1 MTQFFTNL
9 RLLDPQAGTLEPA
22 AVLVRDGVIAE
33 VLDGGATAPD
43 GAEVMDCGGH
53 ILAPG
58 IVDIGVKVCEPGERH
73 KESYRSA
80 GLAAAAGGVTTM
92 VTRPDTDPAIDSPET
107 LEFVTRRANE
117 AAPVNVVPMAALTK
131 GREGREMTEIGF
143 LMDAGAAA
151 FTDCDR
157 VVTDTKVFS
166 RALTY
171 ARSLGALV
179 IAHPQDPGLSKG
191 AAVTSG
197 KFASLRGLPAVS
209 PMAER
214 MGLDRDIALIEM
226 TGARYHADQITTAR
240 ALPAL
245 ERAKRNG
252 LDITAGVGIHHLTLN
267 ALDVA
272 DYRTFFKVKP
282 PLRDEED
289 RIAVVEAVASG
300 LIDIICSMHTPQDEE
315 SKRLPFEEAASGAV
329 GLETLLPAALRLVHA
344 EMMDLPT
351 LWRAL
356 SLNPAK
362 RLGLPGGRIAVGAPA
377 DLVLFNPDAP
387 FVLDRATLRSK
398 SRNTPFD
405 GMRMQGKVVAT
416 YVAGS
421 CVYEAN

>member
-1 MTQFFTNL
+1 MTTLFINA
-9 RLLDPQAGTLEPA
+9 RLIDPEQSQD
-22 AVLVRDGVIAE
+22 VLGCLLVQDGKIAE
-33 VLDGGATAPD
+33 IGPDIKAPAD
-43 GAEVMDCGGH
+43 AEIVDCAGMC
-53 ILAPG
+53 LAPG

-80 GLAAAAGGVTTM
+80 GRAAAAGGVTTI
-92 VTRPDTDPAIDSPET
+92 VTRPDTLPAVDTPET
-107 LEFVTRRANE
+107 LEFATRRANE

-131 GREGREMTEIGF
+131 ERAGREMTEIGF
-143 LMDAGAAA
+143 LLDAGAVA
-151 FTDCDR
+151 FTDCDH

-209 PMAER
+209 PIAER
-214 MGLDRDIALIEM
+214 MGLDRDMALVEV

-252 LDITAGVGIHHLTLN
+252 LDVTAGTSIHHLTLN
-267 ALDVA
+267 ELDIA

-282 PLRDEED
+282 PLRSED
-289 RIAVVEAVASG
+289 DRLALIEAVRSG
-300 LIDIICSMHTPQDEE
+300 LIDVISSMHTPQDEE

-329 GLETLLPAALRLVHA
+329 ALETLLPAALRLYHA
-344 EMMDLPT
+344 GQLT
-351 LWRAL
+351 LQELFRAMA
-356 SLNPAK
+356 LNPAN
-362 RLGLPGGRIAVGAPA
+362 RLGLAAGRLSVGAPA
-377 DLVLFNPDAP
+377 DLICFDPDAP
-387 FVLDRATLRSK
+387 IVVDRAKLLSK
-398 SRNTPFD
+398 SKNTPFD
-405 GMRMQGKVVAT
+405 GQRLQGKVKAT
-416 YVAGS
+416 YVAGEA
-421 CVYEAN
+421 VYQA